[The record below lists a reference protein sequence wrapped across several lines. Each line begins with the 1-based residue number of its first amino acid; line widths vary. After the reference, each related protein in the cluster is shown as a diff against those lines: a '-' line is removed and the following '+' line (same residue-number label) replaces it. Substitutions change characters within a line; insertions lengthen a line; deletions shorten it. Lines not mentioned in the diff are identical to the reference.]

1 MSIEAFTYGGCF
13 TADLLG
19 GVTWTADR
27 VAVKGG
33 DVHRTPLDIVMS
45 GFLQVIKVACSV
57 FKYGTNF
64 SFRCKLRFQTKLR
77 GIGNTYLWFMKKI
90 QMVWVS
96 NTFPVCTPQFM
107 NNSKPYSL
115 RHREKRPHYF
125 EAIFFC
131 DSGWE
136 EATSKHNILFALA
149 RGKGNVAGILMVDLV
164 SSFLELMRLFHAFP
178 TPFAPE
184 FFNFYPQN
192 KSKITWSKKQGIL
205 FQSHHS

>member
-1 MSIEAFTYGGCF
+1 MDCRWVGVKG
-13 TADLLG
+13 DVLG
-19 GVTWTADR
+19 GFCN
-27 VAVKGG
+27 G
-33 DVHRTPLDIVMS
+33 TPLDIVVS
-45 GFLQVIKVACSV
+45 GFLLVIKVACSV

-77 GIGNTYLWFMKKI
+77 GIGNTYLWFMKKN
-90 QMVWVS
+90 QMVWIS

-107 NNSKPYSL
+107 NNSTL
-115 RHREKRPHYF
+115 F
-125 EAIFFC
+125 EASGKKTTLFWSYVFFC

-136 EATSKHNILFALA
+136 EATSKHNISFALA

-164 SSFLELMRLFHAFP
+164 SSFLELMRLFRAFP

-192 KSKITWSKKQGIL
+192 KSKITWSKKQGVL